1 MNSERW
7 SGATSLLACALALA
21 GCASVSVYKV
31 TADGKID
38 KDTPEGLRFYLPR
51 PYVSVFE
58 PFIISS
64 TVYLARGEVSPDS
77 NYILL
82 TQVPTGLNA
91 LVNTD
96 LSRGTQQT
104 MGRMRIDAT
113 QVRVTERPLG
123 GPQSA
128 PAAGP
133 AASAASAPAPAASAA
148 SAPEAKN
155 AEIKG
160 GVLNYKAINDNSAY
174 AVTPQPRYFNILWL
188 PDFDEQYVVTAKA
201 GLGNAGVALAFGQG
215 WSLQSLE
222 ATVDN
227 SAIAKPLLDF
237 YSGTLGALQK
247 VATAKIEAPLAALTG
262 KPQSVGA
269 GASAPGTA
277 ATFEG
282 GTPVTVKVTKVR
294 VVAPG
299 LYPVLKPKEVQ
310 AALSSSLADRILAPS
325 QPFTNIAFN
334 TYDVIVIE
342 AARTTG
348 DSALRIHQYV
358 DSTLPGSTSGA
369 TDQGP
374 ADAPKPGVN
383 VGPDLDKPL
392 RDLRS
397 ELSKPEN
404 ATTGKDYFV
413 PKMTRDGSAIKVT
426 LTKTAGGPAGT
437 LATLPDD
444 ATIIDKVVKF
454 LKASNVTV
462 LPADVTVK
470 R

>member
-1 MNSERW
+1 MSSQRW
-7 SGATSLLACALALA
+7 FKVTSLFACALALA

-31 TADGKID
+31 NAEGKIE

-58 PFIISS
+58 PFIVSS

-77 NYILL
+77 NYVLL
-82 TQVPTGLNA
+82 TQVPAGLDA
-91 LVNTD
+91 LVNRD
-96 LSRGTQQT
+96 LSSGTQQS
-104 MGRMRIDAT
+104 MGPMRIDAT
-113 QVRVTERPLG
+113 QVRVTERTLG
-123 GPQSA
+123 GPQSVS
-128 PAAGP
+128 AAEP

-148 SAPEAKN
+148 SAPESKK

-160 GVLNYKAINDNSAY
+160 GILNYKAINDNSAY
-174 AVTPQPRYFNILWL
+174 AITPQPRYFNILWL

-201 GLGNAGVALAFGQG
+201 GLGNAGVALGFGQG

-247 VATAKIEAPLAALTG
+247 VATAKIEAPLAALAG

-269 GASAPGTA
+269 GAGAAGTA

-310 AALSSSLADRILAPS
+310 APLPSTLTDRILAPS

-358 DSTLPGSTSGA
+358 DSTVPGSTG
-369 TDQGP
+369 QGP
-374 ADAPKPGVN
+374 ANEPKPAADGA
-383 VGPDLDKPL
+383 LEKPL
-392 RDLRS
+392 RDLRT

-404 ATTGKDYFV
+404 STTGTEYFV
-413 PKMTRDGSAIKVT
+413 PTMTRDGSAIKVT
-426 LTKTAGGPAGT
+426 LTKTSGGPTGT
-437 LATLPDD
+437 LAALPGD

-454 LKASNVTV
+454 LQASNLTV
-462 LPADVTVK
+462 LPANVTVK

>member
-1 MNSERW
+1 MSSQRW
-7 SGATSLLACALALA
+7 AKVTSLLACALALA

-31 TADGKID
+31 NSAGRID

-77 NYILL
+77 NYVLL
-82 TQVPTGLNA
+82 TQVPKGLDA

-96 LSRGTQQT
+96 LSGGTQQT
-104 MGRMRIDAT
+104 MGRMRIDAA
-113 QVRVTERPLG
+113 QVRVSERPLG
-123 GPQSA
+123 RPQSA
-128 PAAGP
+128 SAADP
-133 AASAASAPAPAASAA
+133 AASAASAPATAASAA
-148 SAPEAKN
+148 SAPEATK

-160 GVLNYKAINDNSAY
+160 GVLNYKAVNDNSAY

-201 GLGNAGVALAFGQG
+201 GLGNAGVVLGFGQG

-227 SAIAKPLLDF
+227 SAVAKPLLDF

-269 GASAPGTA
+269 GGGTAVTA

-310 AALSSSLADRILAPS
+310 APLPSNVADRILAPS

-358 DSTLPGSTSGA
+358 DSTVPGSTPGSTAQDPANEPNPGA
-369 TDQGP
+369 NAGP
-374 ADAPKPGVN
+374 G
-383 VGPDLDKPL
+383 LDKAL

-413 PKMTRDGSAIKVT
+413 PTMTRDGSAIKVT
-426 LTKTAGGPAGT
+426 LTKSTGGPTGT
-437 LATLPDD
+437 LAALPDD

-454 LKASNVTV
+454 LKAANVTV
-462 LPADVTVK
+462 LPANVTVK